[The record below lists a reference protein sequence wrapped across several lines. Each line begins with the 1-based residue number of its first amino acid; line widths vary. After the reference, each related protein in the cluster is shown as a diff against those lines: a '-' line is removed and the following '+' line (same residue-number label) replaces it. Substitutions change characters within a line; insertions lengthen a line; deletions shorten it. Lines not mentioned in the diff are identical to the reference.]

1 MRLVYSHKTVPA
13 EYCFLPHCALLSSKH
28 NLWERLTPMNHTMC
42 YAHPSRTHLV
52 CWHQM
57 FIWWRGSFQK
67 MNGGGAEEVRILE
80 KRAHIQEVCAQLRQS
95 FPSIPLLHEFQVGG
109 NWQAPQHLISFTM
122 RPISGWHY
130 SMRGGPR
137 RPFPHPQLSA
147 YRLREEHSHAP
158 VEPLLAA
165 GYDIWYIQRGTHW
178 NALPKRL
185 TCSIFFSQPVFIAG
199 SITVIVVPLTS
210 IGEQLKNECTRLGL
224 SAVLGG
230 QVVDQWSVSLKHH

>member
-42 YAHPSRTHLV
+42 YAHPSPHTPCMLTPDVHLMKRFVSEDEWGRSWGGENIGEESPHSECV
-52 CWHQM
+52 CTTATELPIHTSPPWVP
-57 FIWWRGSFQK
+57 
-67 MNGGGAEEVRILE
+67 GG
-80 KRAHIQEVCAQLRQS
+80 
-95 FPSIPLLHEFQVGG
+95 
-109 NWQAPQHLISFTM
+109 WQAPQHLISFTM

-185 TCSIFFSQPVFIAG
+185 TCTIFFSQPVFIAG

-210 IGEQLKNECTRLGL
+210 IGEQLKKECTRLGL

-230 QVVDQWSVSLKHH
+230 QVVAQWSVSL